1 MIQSKQKIDLA
12 SHQYL
17 DFVQTDWEVQSL
29 YFMAI
34 VLPDVRC
41 EVLYYREQ
49 CSTVL
54 YRTKN
59 WAHGGNNDTDSLL
72 TEDGCLI

>member
-1 MIQSKQKIDLA
+1 MTQSEQITDLA
-12 SHQYL
+12 SHQNL

-29 YFMAI
+29 CSMSI
-34 VLPDVRC
+34 VLPAVRC

-54 YRTKN
+54 HRTKN
-59 WAHGGNNDTDSLL
+59 WAHVGNNDTDSLL